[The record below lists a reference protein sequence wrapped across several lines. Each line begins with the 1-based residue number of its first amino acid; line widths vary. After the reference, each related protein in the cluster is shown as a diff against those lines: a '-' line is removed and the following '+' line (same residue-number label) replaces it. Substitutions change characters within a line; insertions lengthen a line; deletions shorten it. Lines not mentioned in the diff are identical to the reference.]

1 MTMYDESYL
10 KETLR
15 RALEDPLLFKLPQ
28 GIIRYD
34 YAKTHGWWSRVT
46 RDGVQFSQFFSD
58 GKQAS
63 FVEGLKNAIIHRHQ
77 VLAAFPVTIKV
88 AHARNLQ
95 PEPEKR
101 IQFLT
106 ERGRGNK
113 APYVCWEAKWY
124 DKDHK
129 VVTRSF
135 SVKKYGHEGAKEM
148 ALAAAKA
155 HHNKKPKIYAI
166 PDQYLDDRWREMP
179 RADVEVLATVNGARY
194 GGGESSTMPVF
205 AADPFAYEGERTF
218 GIHQSIERDRELRA
232 KKIECFLQK
241 HGKIFCEL
249 CSFRFVDSYPFLSR
263 DIIEVHHIVPLSS
276 LTKSTKVSINDLM
289 LLCANCH
296 LAVHQGD
303 AEENMIVA
311 MNHFDKS
318 SAEAQ

>member
-1 MTMYDESYL
+1 MTIYDESHL
-10 KETLR
+10 QETLR
-15 RALEDPLLFKLPQ
+15 RALEDPLLFKLPK
-28 GIIRYD
+28 GVIRYD
-34 YAKTHGWWSRVT
+34 YANTHGWWSRVT

-58 GKQAS
+58 GKQES
-63 FVEGLKNAIIHRHQ
+63 FSEGLKKAIIHRHQ

-129 VVTRSF
+129 IVTRSF
-135 SVKKYGHEGAKEM
+135 SVKKYGHDGAKEM

-155 HHNKKPKIYAI
+155 NHNRKPKIYAI
-166 PDQYLDDRWREMP
+166 PDPYMDDRWREIP
-179 RADVEVLATVNGARY
+179 RADVEVFATVNGARY
-194 GGGESSTMPVF
+194 GGGESSPTP
-205 AADPFAYEGERTF
+205 AIAEDPFAYEGERRF
-218 GIHQSIERDRELRA
+218 EIHQAIERNRNLRA
-232 KKIECFLQK
+232 QKIEHFIQQ
-241 HGKIFCEL
+241 HGKVFCEL
-249 CSFRFVDSYPFLSR
+249 CTFRFVESYPFLSR
-263 DIIEVHHIVPLSS
+263 DIIEVHHIVPLAS

-303 AEENMIVA
+303 AEENLILA
-311 MNHFDKS
+311 MDHFDKP
-318 SAEAQ
+318 SAQAL